1 VDAPHTFLTS
11 LSVVLCVAA
20 VTTVI
25 FQALR
30 QPVVLGYLLAGVIV
44 GPHVP
49 VPLASDVA
57 TTQELAE
64 LGVIL
69 LMFSLGLE
77 FSLRRLV
84 QMGATLFAV
93 ALIEVAVVAS
103 LGYGA
108 ARALGWSAQDS
119 LYTAAMVAISSST
132 IVAKVFREQ
141 GVKGRLRDLVFGVLI
156 VEDLVAILAL
166 ATFTALSS
174 GRGVS
179 AELLGRTAARLVG
192 FLVALLTVGMLVVPR
207 FIRHVVSLKRPE
219 TTLVAA
225 VGVCFATAL
234 MARQLGYSVA
244 LGAFLA
250 GALVAESGEGPAI
263 ETLVQPLRDIFA
275 AIFFVAVGMQIDPA
289 VIARNAGA
297 VALLTVVVVVGKAA
311 GVSLGAFL
319 GGNDVRRSLKAG
331 LSLGQIGE
339 FSFILVGLGVSLG
352 AVSPRLQPVA
362 VAVSAVTTLATPWLV
377 RGAEPFARY
386 VDRKLPA
393 PLQTFA
399 ALYGRWIEQI
409 RASSTASHGVSE
421 WRRYARILALDVAG
435 LTLVAVGT
443 SKLYPRVARALVDH
457 TRMPEDYASAAAV
470 ALGSV
475 IAVPFFVGG
484 IRAARWLGS
493 ALAAAAVPVGKG
505 GVDLGR
511 APRSMLAV
519 TLQLIAVAAVCA
531 PLLAVVG
538 ARVPFWWA
546 AVGAG
551 ALIVSLGV
559 VFWTRA
565 TDLQGH
571 VRAVVQIVVSALA
584 EQSRSGEANHDALKG
599 LDGVFAGLGAPASVR
614 LEATSHAAGRTLASL
629 DLRGRT
635 GATVLVVQRG
645 EDKGHFPNAHE
656 PLEAGDVLVVA
667 GTSDAIESARRLVT
681 TGETE
686 ATDVVEA

>member
-1 VDAPHTFLTS
+1 MDAPHTFLTS

-30 QPVVLGYLLAGVIV
+30 QPVVLGYLLAGLIV

-108 ARALGWSAQDS
+108 ARALGWSAQES

-179 AELLGRTAARLVG
+179 AELLGHTAARLVG
-192 FLVALLTVGMLVVPR
+192 FLVALVTVGMLVVPR
-207 FIRHVVSLKRPE
+207 FIRYVVALKRPE

-234 MARQLGYSVA
+234 VARQLGYSVA

-263 ETLVQPLRDIFA
+263 EALVQPLRDIFA

-289 VIARNAGA
+289 LIARNAGA
-297 VALLTVVVVVGKAA
+297 VALLTAVVVVGKAA

-409 RASSTASHGVSE
+409 RASSAGGREVSE

-443 SKLYPRVARALVDH
+443 SRLYPRAARALVDH
-457 TRMPEDYASAAAV
+457 ARMPEDYASAAAV

-475 IAVPFFVGG
+475 LAVPFFVGG

-493 ALAAAAVPVGKG
+493 ALAAAAVPVGKGG

-538 ARVPFWWA
+538 ARVPFWSA

-584 EQSRSGEANHDALKG
+584 EQSRSGEASHDALKG

-614 LEATSHAAGRTLASL
+614 LESSSHASGRTLASL

-656 PLEAGDVLVVA
+656 PLEAGDVLVIA
-667 GTSDAIESARRLVT
+667 GASDAVESARRLVT
-681 TGETE
+681 TGETD
-686 ATDVVEA
+686 AVEA